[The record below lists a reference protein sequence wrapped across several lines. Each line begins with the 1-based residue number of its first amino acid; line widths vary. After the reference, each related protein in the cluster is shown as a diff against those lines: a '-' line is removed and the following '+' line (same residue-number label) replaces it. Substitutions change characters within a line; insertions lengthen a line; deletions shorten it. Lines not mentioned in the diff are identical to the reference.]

1 MITNISSEGSF
12 NNLESFLKRAVKN
25 SSKQEAV
32 ELAEA
37 IVSRLRQDT
46 PKRSGKTAS
55 SWSYNVSNDS
65 NGFVIEIVN
74 TNNNGS
80 VNIARIIHFG
90 HGTGTGGYVPPKPFI
105 TTAIDSV
112 YKSKI
117 DSILTKMVK

>member
-1 MITNISSEGSF
+1 MNISSEGSF
-12 NNLESFLKRAVKN
+12 NNLESFLKRSVKN
-25 SSKQEAV
+25 SSRQEVV

-37 IVSRLRQDT
+37 IVNKLRQDT
-46 PKRSGKTAS
+46 PKRSGKTAGA
-55 SWSYNVSNDS
+55 WSYNISNSS

-80 VNIARIIHFG
+80 VNVARIIHFG
-90 HGTGTGGYVPPKPFI
+90 HGTGTGGYVPPQPFI

-112 YKSKI
+112 YKNKI

>member
-1 MITNISSEGSF
+1 MNISSEGSF

-25 SSKQEAV
+25 SSKQEVV

-37 IVSRLRQDT
+37 IVSKLRQDT

-55 SWSYNVSNDS
+55 SWSYNISNSS
-65 NGFVIEIVN
+65 NGFVIEIIN

-80 VNIARIIHFG
+80 VNVARIIHFG
-90 HGTGTGGYVPPKPFI
+90 HGTGTGGYVPPQPFI
-105 TTAIDSV
+105 ATAIDSV

>member
-1 MITNISSEGSF
+1 MNITSEGSF

-25 SSKQEAV
+25 SSKHEAV

-65 NGFVIEIVN
+65 NGFVIEIIN

-80 VNIARIIHFG
+80 VNVARIIHFG

>member
-1 MITNISSEGSF
+1 M
-12 NNLESFLKRAVKN
+12 KN
-25 SSKQEAV
+25 SSRQEVV

-37 IVSRLRQDT
+37 IVNKLRHDT
-46 PKRSGKTAS
+46 PKRSGKTAG
-55 SWSYNVSNDS
+55 SWSYNISNS
-65 NGFVIEIVN
+65 SSGFVIEIVN

-80 VNIARIIHFG
+80 VNVARIIHFG
-90 HGTGTGGYVPPKPFI
+90 HGTGTGGYVPPQPFI

>member
-1 MITNISSEGSF
+1 MNISSEGSF

-65 NGFVIEIVN
+65 NGFVIEIIN

-80 VNIARIIHFG
+80 VNVARIIHFG

>member
-1 MITNISSEGSF
+1 MMNITSEGSF

-46 PKRSGKTAS
+46 PNRSGKTAS

-65 NGFVIEIVN
+65 NGFVIEIIN

-80 VNIARIIHFG
+80 VNVARIIHFG

>member
-1 MITNISSEGSF
+1 MNISSEGSF

-25 SSKQEAV
+25 SSKQEVV

-65 NGFVIEIVN
+65 NGFVIEIIN

-80 VNIARIIHFG
+80 VNVARIIHFG

>member
-1 MITNISSEGSF
+1 MNISSEGSF

-25 SSKQEAV
+25 SSKQEVV

-37 IVSRLRQDT
+37 IVSKLRQDT

-55 SWSYNVSNDS
+55 SWSYNIYNSS
-65 NGFVIEIVN
+65 NGFVIEIIN

-80 VNIARIIHFG
+80 VNVARIIHFG

>member
-1 MITNISSEGSF
+1 MNISSEGSF

-37 IVSRLRQDT
+37 IVSKLRQDT

-55 SWSYNVSNDS
+55 SWSYNIYNSS

-112 YKSKI
+112 NKSKI

>member
-1 MITNISSEGSF
+1 MNISSEGSF

-25 SSKQEAV
+25 SSRQEVV

-37 IVSRLRQDT
+37 IVNKLRQDT
-46 PKRSGKTAS
+46 PNRSGKTAGA
-55 SWSYNVSNDS
+55 WSYNISNSS

-80 VNIARIIHFG
+80 VNVAKIIHFG
-90 HGTGTGGYVPPKPFI
+90 HGTGTGGYVPPRPFI
-105 TTAIDSV
+105 TSSIDSV

>member
-1 MITNISSEGSF
+1 MNITSEGSF

-25 SSKQEAV
+25 SSKQEPV

-37 IVSRLRQDT
+37 IVNRLRRDT

-65 NGFVIEIVN
+65 NGFVIEIIN

-80 VNIARIIHFG
+80 VNVARIIHFG

>member
-1 MITNISSEGSF
+1 MNITSEGSF

-25 SSKQEAV
+25 SSKQEPV

-46 PKRSGKTAS
+46 PKHSGKTAS

-65 NGFVIEIVN
+65 NGFVIEIIN

-80 VNIARIIHFG
+80 VNVARIIHFG

>member
-1 MITNISSEGSF
+1 MNISSEGSF
-12 NNLESFLKRAVKN
+12 KNMESFLKRTVKN
-25 SSKQEAV
+25 SSKQEVV

-55 SWSYNVSNDS
+55 AWSYNISNSS

>member
-1 MITNISSEGSF
+1 MNISTEGSF
-12 NNLESFLKRAVKN
+12 NNLESFLKRTVKN
-25 SSKQEAV
+25 SSKQEVV

-37 IVSRLRQDT
+37 IVSKLRQDT

-55 SWSYNVSNDS
+55 SWSYNISNSS

-80 VNIARIIHFG
+80 VNVARIIHFG
-90 HGTGTGGYVPPKPFI
+90 HGTGTGGYVPPQPCI

>member
-1 MITNISSEGSF
+1 MNISTEGSF
-12 NNLESFLKRAVKN
+12 NNLESFLKRTVKN
-25 SSKQEAV
+25 SSKQEVV

-37 IVSRLRQDT
+37 IVSKLRQDT

-55 SWSYNVSNDS
+55 SWSYNISNSS

>member
-1 MITNISSEGSF
+1 MNISSEGSF
-12 NNLESFLKRAVKN
+12 NNLESFLKRTVKN
-25 SSKQEAV
+25 SSKQEVV

-37 IVSRLRQDT
+37 IVSKLRQDT
-46 PKRSGKTAS
+46 PKRYGKTAS
-55 SWSYNVSNDS
+55 AWSYNISNSS

>member
-1 MITNISSEGSF
+1 MNISSEGSF
-12 NNLESFLKRAVKN
+12 KNMESFLKRTVKN
-25 SSKQEAV
+25 SSKQEVV

-55 SWSYNVSNDS
+55 AWSYNISNSS

-80 VNIARIIHFG
+80 VNVARIIHFG

>member
-1 MITNISSEGSF
+1 MNISSEGSF

-65 NGFVIEIVN
+65 NGFVIEIIN

-80 VNIARIIHFG
+80 VNVARIIHFG
-90 HGTGTGGYVPPKPFI
+90 HGTGTVGYLPPKPFI

>member
-1 MITNISSEGSF
+1 MNISSEGSF

-55 SWSYNVSNDS
+55 SWSYNIYNSS

>member
-1 MITNISSEGSF
+1 MNITSEGSF

-25 SSKQEAV
+25 SSKQEVV

-37 IVSRLRQDT
+37 IVSKLRQDT

-55 SWSYNVSNDS
+55 SWSYNIYNSS

>member
-1 MITNISSEGSF
+1 MNISSEGSF
-12 NNLESFLKRAVKN
+12 NNLESFLKRTVKN
-25 SSKQEAV
+25 SSKQEFV

-46 PKRSGKTAS
+46 PKRAGKTAS
-55 SWSYNVSNDS
+55 AWSYNISNSS

-80 VNIARIIHFG
+80 VNVARIIHFG
-90 HGTGTGGYVPPKPFI
+90 HGTGTGGYVPPQPFI

>member
-1 MITNISSEGSF
+1 MNISSEGSF
-12 NNLESFLKRAVKN
+12 NNLESFLKRTVKN
-25 SSKQEAV
+25 SSKQEV
-32 ELAEA
+32 IELAEA
-37 IVSRLRQDT
+37 IVGKLRQDT

-55 SWSYNVSNDS
+55 AWSYNISNSS

-90 HGTGTGGYVPPKPFI
+90 HGTGTGGYVTPRPFI
-105 TTAIDSV
+105 TSAIDSV

>member
-1 MITNISSEGSF
+1 MNISTEGSF
-12 NNLESFLKRAVKN
+12 NNLESFLKRTVKN
-25 SSKQEAV
+25 SSKQEVV

-37 IVSRLRQDT
+37 IVSKLRQDT

-55 SWSYNVSNDS
+55 SWSYNISNSS

-90 HGTGTGGYVPPKPFI
+90 HGTGTGGYVTPQPFI

>member
-1 MITNISSEGSF
+1 MNISSEGSF
-12 NNLESFLKRAVKN
+12 KNLESFLKRTVKN

-55 SWSYNVSNDS
+55 AWSYNISNSS

-80 VNIARIIHFG
+80 VNVARIIHFG
-90 HGTGTGGYVPPKPFI
+90 HGTGTGGYVPPQPFI
-105 TTAIDSV
+105 NTAIDSV

>member
-1 MITNISSEGSF
+1 MNITSEGSF

-25 SSKQEAV
+25 SSKQEVV

-37 IVSRLRQDT
+37 IVSKLRQDT

-65 NGFVIEIVN
+65 NGFVIEIIN

-80 VNIARIIHFG
+80 VNVARIIHFG

-117 DSILTKMVK
+117 DSILTEMVK

>member
-1 MITNISSEGSF
+1 MNISSEGSF

-65 NGFVIEIVN
+65 NGFVIEIIN

-80 VNIARIIHFG
+80 VNVARIIHFG

-117 DSILTKMVK
+117 DSIITKMVK

>member
-1 MITNISSEGSF
+1 MNITSEGSF

-37 IVSRLRQDT
+37 IVSKLRQDT

-55 SWSYNVSNDS
+55 SWSYNIYNSS

>member
-1 MITNISSEGSF
+1 MNITSEGSF

-65 NGFVIEIVN
+65 NGFVIEIIN

-80 VNIARIIHFG
+80 VNVARIIHFG

>member
-1 MITNISSEGSF
+1 MNISSEGSF
-12 NNLESFLKRAVKN
+12 NNLESFLKRTVKN
-25 SSKQEAV
+25 SSKQEV
-32 ELAEA
+32 FELAEA

-55 SWSYNVSNDS
+55 AWSYNISNSS

-80 VNIARIIHFG
+80 VNVARIIHFG
-90 HGTGTGGYVPPKPFI
+90 HGTGTGGYVPPQPFI
-105 TTAIDSV
+105 NTAIDSV

>member
-1 MITNISSEGSF
+1 MNITSEGSF

-25 SSKQEAV
+25 SSKQEVV

-37 IVSRLRQDT
+37 IVSRLRRDT

-55 SWSYNVSNDS
+55 SWSYNISNDT

-80 VNIARIIHFG
+80 VNVARIIHFG
-90 HGTGTGGYVPPKPFI
+90 HGTGTGG
-105 TTAIDSV
+105 
-112 YKSKI
+112 
-117 DSILTKMVK
+117 M

>member
-1 MITNISSEGSF
+1 MNISSEGSF

-25 SSKQEAV
+25 SSKQEVV

-37 IVSRLRQDT
+37 IVSKLRQDT

-55 SWSYNVSNDS
+55 SWSYNISNSS

-80 VNIARIIHFG
+80 VNVARIIHFG
-90 HGTGTGGYVPPKPFI
+90 HGTGTGGYVHPQPFI

>member
-1 MITNISSEGSF
+1 MNISSEGSF
-12 NNLESFLKRAVKN
+12 NNLESFLKRTVKN

-37 IVSRLRQDT
+37 IVSKLRQDT

-55 SWSYNVSNDS
+55 SWSYNISNSS

-74 TNNNGS
+74 INNNGS
-80 VNIARIIHFG
+80 VNIARIINFG

>member
-1 MITNISSEGSF
+1 MNISSEGNF

-25 SSKQEAV
+25 SSRQEVV

-37 IVSRLRQDT
+37 IVNKLRHDT
-46 PKRSGKTAS
+46 PKRSGKTAG
-55 SWSYNVSNDS
+55 SWSYNISNS
-65 NGFVIEIVN
+65 SSGFVIEIVN

-80 VNIARIIHFG
+80 VNVARIIHFG
-90 HGTGTGGYVPPKPFI
+90 HGTGTGGYVPPQPFI

>member
-1 MITNISSEGSF
+1 MNITSEGSF

-55 SWSYNVSNDS
+55 SWSYNIYNSS

-80 VNIARIIHFG
+80 VNVARIIHFG